1 MLLDP
6 SGKTSITSITYNK
19 NASKVA
25 IGTQS
30 KGAEITDIRIID
42 TKTGKQIGETLYGI
56 GSFLGQKMNQKLLL
70 PQEQKN

>member
-42 TKTGKQIGETLYGI
+42 TKTGKQIGKHYMVLDL
-56 GSFLGQKMNQKLLL
+56 FLGQKMNQKLLL